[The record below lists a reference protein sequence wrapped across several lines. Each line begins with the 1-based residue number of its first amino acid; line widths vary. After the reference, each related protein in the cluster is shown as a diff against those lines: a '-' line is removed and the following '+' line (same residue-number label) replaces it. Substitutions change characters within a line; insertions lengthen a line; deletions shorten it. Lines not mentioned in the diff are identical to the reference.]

1 MALTQISTKGIKDGT
16 ITNADIGAS
25 AAIAG
30 TKISPT
36 FSSHIEIQNTSPKI
50 TFTDTDS
57 NPDHRIQNS
66 NGTLN
71 FHDITNGV
79 TRLQITT
86 DGNVQIP
93 NDAGKLQIGASQ
105 DLQLYHTGSANHIDC
120 SVPTAIRS
128 DVFQVSTLNGTHK
141 YIDIPTDEQGV
152 ELYYDNSKKFETL
165 TNGVR
170 VTGQVD
176 VNGGGISLED
186 NRSLLFGAS
195 DDLQIFHDGS
205 NSRIHDGGTGVL
217 AISGSE
223 VHIQN
228 AAQSENCAKFIT
240 DGAVELYHNNNKHF
254 ETATNGGI
262 FRGTMWT
269 AVDNCKI
276 AFGSGDD
283 LQIYHDG
290 SNSYIA
296 ETGTGVLRISGSA
309 GVYINK
315 HDQTETMAAFLHDA
329 AVELYFN
336 NNKKFETTNIGT
348 VTTGVLAVN
357 DATSADAG
365 NRISVGTSQD
375 IRIYHIAGNDSYFR
389 NYTGDTYLQGNNSGT
404 VVNNIKF
411 ENSNGATELY
421 FNSNKKFETTSAGVT
436 VTGTCTATSF
446 AGDGSSLTGITS
458 QGKNLIINGG
468 MRIHQRGTASYTI
481 NSGNTNEFI
490 VDRFKVNGGDG
501 TIVASQSTTVP
512 SGQGFSNSIK
522 LDCTVAESSPGSF
535 GEGFIQYIPEGQD
548 FYHLA
553 YGTSGAKTITVSFW
567 VKSSLAATYG
577 FYYYIANA
585 GPRAYQTTF
594 TISSAN
600 TWEKKTITIP
610 GDTAGNG
617 FNNDASA
624 GAEIRIYF
632 YGGSSFQ
639 GSSNQ
644 NSWGT
649 NASNRIPS
657 GTNLVSSTSN
667 DFFFTGFQIEVGSQA
682 TDYDFC
688 SYAKE
693 LSYCQRYYWKIATN
707 TYRRVNGYKRHDANS
722 FWEVKCPV
730 PMRTAPSPTLLTSGT
745 FTNFQSNFNTTQTSP
760 VVNEWNTDTGMG
772 LLHVQSTWGDT
783 HKTIPSWEGYSIEF
797 SAEF

>member
-1 MALTQISTKGIKDGT
+1 MTGDGHLLPQT
-16 ITNADIGAS
+16 AGAVDIGSPS
-25 AAIAG
+25 AEIGHVFIADSKKLHLG
-30 TKISPT
+30 DSQDFT
-36 FSSHIEIQNTSPKI
+36 FEH
-50 TFTDTDS
+50 
-57 NPDHRIQNS
+57 
-66 NGTLN
+66 NGTNSFIVNTQGTLEVHSKASETSAKFVPDGQVELYHN
-71 FHDITNGV
+71 NLLRFQT
-79 TRLQITT
+79 TT
-86 DGNVQIP
+86 DGCQLQSNTTEAVFSLRSTAQDGAPVLQFLSDDFDDTADAWRLRADGGGTAFGIQNYASGSWENNIVCQEQGNVALYFD
-93 NDAGKLQIGASQ
+93 NEKMFETEADGVKVFDNNESVHVRLVSSVGDAGFLYGASNNNIG
-105 DLQLYHTGSANHIDC
+105 LLTRTGNY
-120 SVPTAIRS
+120 AIR
-128 DVFQVSTLNGTHK
+128 
-141 YIDIPTDEQGV
+141 GV
-152 ELYYDNSKKFETL
+152 E
-165 TNGVR
+165 
-170 VTGQVD
+170 
-176 VNGGGISLED
+176 
-186 NRSLLFGAS
+186 
-195 DDLQIFHDGS
+195 
-205 NSRIHDGGTGVL
+205 GGT
-217 AISGSE
+217 
-223 VHIQN
+223 
-228 AAQSENCAKFIT
+228 T
-240 DGAVELYHNNNKHF
+240 ELYHNNNK
-254 ETATNGGI
+254 
-262 FRGTMWT
+262 
-269 AVDNCKI
+269 KI
-276 AFGSGDD
+276 
-283 LQIYHDG
+283 
-290 SNSYIA
+290 
-296 ETGTGVLRISGSA
+296 
-309 GVYINK
+309 
-315 HDQTETMAAFLHDA
+315 
-329 AVELYFN
+329 
-336 NNKKFETTNIGT
+336 
-348 VTTGVLAVN
+348 
-357 DATSADAG
+357 
-365 NRISVGTSQD
+365 
-375 IRIYHIAGNDSYFR
+375 
-389 NYTGDTYLQGNNSGT
+389 
-404 VVNNIKF
+404 
-411 ENSNGATELY
+411 
-421 FNSNKKFETTSAGVT
+421 ETTSGGVT

-501 TIVASQSTTVP
+501 TIVASQDTTVP
-512 SGQGFSNSIK
+512 DGQGFSKSIK
-522 LDCTVAESSPGSF
+522 LDCTVAESSPGSA

-553 YGTSGAKTITVSFW
+553 YGTSGAKAITASFW

-632 YGGSSFQ
+632 YGGSNFQ

-657 GTNLVSSTSN
+657 GTNFVSSTSN

-722 FWEVKCPV
+722 FWELKSPV
-730 PMRTAPSPTLLTSGT
+730 PMRTAPSPTLLVSGT
-745 FTNFQSNFNTTQTSP
+745 FTNFQTNLNTTQTSP
-760 VVNEWNTDTGMG
+760 VVNEWNEDSGMG
-772 LLHVQSTWGDT
+772 LLHVQSTWSDT

-797 SAEF
+797 SSEF